1 MIYDGRPALRWCIT
15 IICQQCNGALI
26 VLNNRSTSLGPREK
40 ERPGQKPNPDK
51 DCLIPL
57 KCCVLSKNWE
67 VGTSIQQ
74 EAPEAL
80 GSFVLIL
87 WGEELAFLTAPKSGL
102 NVSKGRRFLSY
113 LGEAKDTPSKCI
125 PLQANYRKG
134 KIFIRYLSGSTFQ
147 PNAPESEDRPSA
159 GTGTYLPFISVLPYS
174 LWVRMQPALTV
185 SHCTCAAHHQ
195 HWCNIVY
202 SVMDTRGM
210 CSQPG
215 PLGAPI
221 IQAMKGSPC
230 QRNTRVSIDS
240 KPKPSTL
247 FCISTP
253 SWGKCT
259 WQYISIPYYSCL
271 ISHLS
276 ALVHIGAIEHRS
288 EDGTRQ
294 WWVASISNYAGL
306 FLCNTVSLMEGYL
319 VQIYGYHSVVNNA

>member
-74 EAPEAL
+74 EAAEAL

-147 PNAPESEDRPSA
+147 PNAPESEDRASA
-159 GTGTYLPFISVLPYS
+159 DTGTYLPFFSVLPYS
-174 LWVRMQPALTV
+174 QWVRMQPALTV
-185 SHCTCAAHHQ
+185 SLHL
-195 HWCNIVY
+195 
-202 SVMDTRGM
+202 
-210 CSQPG
+210 CSP
-215 PLGAPI
+215 
-221 IQAMKGSPC
+221 SP
-230 QRNTRVSIDS
+230 
-240 KPKPSTL
+240 TL
-247 FCISTP
+247 
-253 SWGKCT
+253 
-259 WQYISIPYYSCL
+259 
-271 ISHLS
+271 
-276 ALVHIGAIEHRS
+276 
-288 EDGTRQ
+288 
-294 WWVASISNYAGL
+294 
-306 FLCNTVSLMEGYL
+306 M
-319 VQIYGYHSVVNNA
+319 

>member
-1 MIYDGRPALRWCIT
+1 MCPKEGGSSPTLARLRT
-15 IICQQCNGALI
+15 LLASRRTEYLFRLIIERGKCLLDISQ
-26 VLNNRSTSLGPREK
+26 VLLFSPMPLS
-40 ERPGQKPNPDK
+40 QKTDPQLVQAHTFP
-51 DCLIPL
+51 
-57 KCCVLSKNWE
+57 S
-67 VGTSIQQ
+67 
-74 EAPEAL
+74 
-80 GSFVLIL
+80 
-87 WGEELAFLTAPKSGL
+87 
-102 NVSKGRRFLSY
+102 FLSSPTAC
-113 LGEAKDTPSKCI
+113 GWGCS
-125 PLQANYRKG
+125 R
-134 KIFIRYLSGSTFQ
+134 
-147 PNAPESEDRPSA
+147 
-159 GTGTYLPFISVLPYS
+159 
-174 LWVRMQPALTV
+174 LWL
-185 SHCTCAAHHQ
+185 SHCTCAVHHQ

-276 ALVHIGAIEHRS
+276 ALVHIGVIEHRS